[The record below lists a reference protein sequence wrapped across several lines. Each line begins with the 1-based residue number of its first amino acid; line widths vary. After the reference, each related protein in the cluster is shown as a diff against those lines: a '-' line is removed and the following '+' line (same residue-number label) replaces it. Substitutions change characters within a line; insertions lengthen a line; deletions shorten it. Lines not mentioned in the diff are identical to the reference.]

1 MSTQFDPLKAYSNK
15 TNAQGN
21 DSLNGINQN
30 VATANHPSSQYPLT
44 PLLPQGA
51 TNSVPP
57 QPPHLT
63 WRSLPYGY
71 TSSAHPQSTPL
82 RIQLLRTLLPAVL
95 VPLGLAGLVNYGL
108 VSQRAQDQTQQLLQS
123 EAILAS
129 DVVNELLQEAE
140 KIPATVANNP
150 LVINAA
156 NSTEEVV
163 KTKNLSNLSLEQIE
177 QSFSSTK
184 VIQLNQALNNYL
196 KRTAEIGEFAELFFT
211 DKNGFNVAYSNPTS
225 DFVQRDEEWWEKAK
239 TESTGKFIE
248 PTFDESA
255 NAFGIELSQSITDPS
270 SGQFLGVVK
279 GVLPANA
286 FGSVLNNLL
295 EEFKIVSSQVVQLLA
310 IKEDGS
316 VAVINSVSSQDSR
329 ENQAVLG
336 GETIAGSAKSLL
348 QSVQSQTPESGTAV
362 ASQFPPVKG
371 LKVEPVKSK
380 LGEPLLSAK
389 FEHEGRSY
397 WLVSVPKTNWVVA
410 VSVELSELRAAGAQ
424 AALTFSLAFLLLG
437 GAIAVAILFL
447 ARRLATPLN
456 QLATTAE
463 QVIAGDLNVQAQP
476 VGATETQVLAQ
487 VFNNLVSGVKGLLQ
501 QQAAETEQAALFA
514 DIAVSRART
523 QQDLE
528 EVFQKAVEGAL
539 KILDADRVVIYRFY
553 PDWRGYISAEAL
565 TPGWSRAFGDKIEDP
580 CIDKHL
586 IEAYRKGRVV
596 PTNNVF
602 EAGFHPD
609 HMKLMERLQIKA
621 NLVTPILKEDQL
633 FGLLIAHHCSEPHN
647 WQPSE
652 VDFLRKLAIQV
663 GLSLDRVNFLTEKE
677 AETDRAQK
685 LNEITSNI
693 RESANFEEVYNTA
706 ITGIRKTLD
715 TDRAIIYL
723 FDEDWRGSIVA
734 ESVGEAW
741 PKALGARIADPCF
754 ADSYVEK
761 YKRGRVKATDNI
773 YDAGLTKCHLGQL
786 EPFRVQASL
795 VAPILAYGN
804 LHGLL
809 VTHQCS
815 STRRWQEPEITFFKQ
830 VAIQLGLALDRLT
843 SLAQLEQA
851 RQEAEMLAQEQRQQK
866 EAIQMQLVEL
876 LNDVEGAARGDLTVR
891 AEVTSGEI
899 GTVADF
905 FNSIVENLRQI
916 VTRVK
921 ESAIE
926 VNMAVGEDEEAIR
939 QLAEAALKQAEET
952 TSILDSVEQMTHSI
966 EAVADNARQAAA
978 VASMASHT
986 AETGQAAMDLTV
998 ENILNLRTT
1007 IGETAKKVKR
1017 LGESSQQIAKVVSII
1032 EKIALQT
1039 NLLAINAGIEAARA
1053 GEEGQGFAVVAE
1065 EVGELAAKSAAAT
1078 QEIEE
1083 IVESIQR
1090 ETAQVVEAMEQSTKQ
1105 VVEGTRLVDDA
1116 KQSLNQMLDVSRQI
1130 DQLVQLI
1137 SEATVSQTQTS
1148 QAVSS
1153 LMYEIAMVS
1162 AQTSDSSSKVSN
1174 SLQKTVEVA
1183 RELQAS
1189 VGTFKVD
1196 ARN

>member
-1 MSTQFDPLKAYSNK
+1 MGTQFDPLKTYNTK
-15 TNAQGN
+15 PNGQGN
-21 DSLNGINQN
+21 DALNSTNSNTPANYRPNQY
-30 VATANHPSSQYPLT
+30 QLT
-44 PLLPQGA
+44 PISALGSA
-51 TNSVPP
+51 TPTPP
-57 QPPHLT
+57 QPSNFIWRAFPH
-63 WRSLPYGY
+63 SS
-71 TSSAHPQSTPL
+71 TSAPQQQSTLL
-82 RIQLLRTLLPAVL
+82 RIQLLQTILPAIL
-95 VPLGLAGLVNYGL
+95 VPLGLAGLISYGI
-108 VSQRAQDQTQQLLQS
+108 VSQRTQQQTEKLLQS

-156 NSTEEVV
+156 SSQSAAE
-163 KTKNLSNLSLEQIE
+163 KTKSIANLPIDQIE
-177 QSFSSTK
+177 QSFSATK
-184 VIQLNQALNNYL
+184 LIQTNPGLNNYL
-196 KRTAEIGEFAELFFT
+196 KKTAEIGEFSELFFT

-225 DFVQRDEEWWEKAK
+225 DFVQRDEAWWQNTK
-239 TESTGKFIE
+239 TGSKGKFIE
-248 PTFDESA
+248 PSFDQSA
-255 NAFGIELSQSITDPS
+255 DTFGIELSQSITDPN
-270 SGQFLGVVK
+270 SGEFIGAVK
-279 GVLPANA
+279 GVLPATA

-295 EEFKIVSSQVVQLLA
+295 EDFKIVSSQVIQLLA
-310 IKEDGS
+310 IKENGS
-316 VAVINSVSSQDSR
+316 VTVINSVSTQESSD
-329 ENQAVLG
+329 NQTLLG
-336 GETIAGSAKSLL
+336 GEGVAGAAKSLVATT
-348 QSVQSQTPESGTAV
+348 QTQKGDSSQA
-362 ASQFPPVKG
+362 AIKFPNLKR
-371 LKVEPVKSK
+371 LKVKPIKSK
-380 LGEPLLSAK
+380 LGEQLISAK
-389 FEHEGRSY
+389 FEHGERSY
-397 WLVSVPKTNWVVA
+397 LLISVPKTNWVVA
-410 VSVELSELRAAGAQ
+410 ISVEVDELKATGTQ
-424 AALTFSLAFLLLG
+424 AAFTFSLAFLLLG
-437 GAIAVAILFL
+437 GAITGAILFL

-456 QLATTAE
+456 QLANTAE
-463 QVIAGDLNVQAQP
+463 QVIAGDLNVQAEL
-476 VGATETQVLAQ
+476 VGPTETQVLAQ
-487 VFNNLVSGVKGLLQ
+487 VFNNLVSGVKGLLH
-501 QQAAETEQAALFA
+501 QQASETEQAALFA

-523 QQDLE
+523 EQDLE
-528 EVFQKAVEGAL
+528 EVFQKAVQGARQ
-539 KILDADRVVIYRFY
+539 ILAADRVVIYRFSTE
-553 PDWRGYISAEAL
+553 WRGYISTEAVA
-565 TPGWSRAFGDKIEDP
+565 PGWPRALGDKIEDP
-580 CIDKHL
+580 CISEHL

-602 EAGFHPD
+602 EAGFHPE

-621 NLVTPILKEDQL
+621 NLVTPILKDEQL
-633 FGLLIAHHCSEPHN
+633 YGLLIAHHCQQPYVWEQSEI
-647 WQPSE
+647 
-652 VDFLRKLAIQV
+652 DFLKKLAIQV

-677 AETDRAQK
+677 AETERAQK

-693 RESANFEEVYNTA
+693 RESATFEEVYNAA
-706 ITGIRKTLD
+706 ITGIRKTLK

-723 FDEDWRGSIVA
+723 FDGNWHGSIVA
-734 ESVGEAW
+734 ESVGENW
-741 PKALGARIADPCF
+741 PKALGAKIADPCF
-754 ADSYVEK
+754 ADAYVEK
-761 YKRGRVKATDNI
+761 YKRGRIKATDNI
-773 YDAGLTKCHLGQL
+773 YEAGLTKCHLAQL
-786 EPFRVQASL
+786 EPFKVQANL
-795 VAPILAYGN
+795 VAPILAYGE

-809 VTHQCS
+809 VTHQCA
-815 STRRWQEPEITFFKQ
+815 STRAWQEPEITFFQQ
-830 VAIQLGLALDRLT
+830 VAIQLGLALDRLN

-921 ESAIE
+921 ESAIQ

-952 TSILDSVEQMTHSI
+952 TSILDSVEQMTNSI
-966 EAVADNARQAAA
+966 EAVAENARQAAT

-998 ENILNLRTT
+998 ENILNLRAT

-1162 AQTSDSSSKVSN
+1162 AQTSDSSNKVSN

-1196 ARN
+1196 T